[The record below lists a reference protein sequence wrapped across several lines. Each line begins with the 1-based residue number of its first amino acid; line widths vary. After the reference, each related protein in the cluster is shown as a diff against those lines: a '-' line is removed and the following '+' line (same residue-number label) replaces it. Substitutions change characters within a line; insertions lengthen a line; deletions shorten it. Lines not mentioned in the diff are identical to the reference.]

1 LLPDTANTQTGY
13 SYSLFAV
20 YSFAPNGTI
29 KNPKNGLLIDP
40 YEQLRSRNI
49 NGTVYK
55 PYPLDS
61 TPGCQQGWGRV
72 DLSKSLPI
80 ETDSSSPSNIVT
92 QDNQAVAEASEWRRR
107 IRVQS
112 GEELRITLTWYDEP
126 PSVLSQPFLV
136 NDLDLEARGET
147 WTRPLVRRDDR
158 NNVERI
164 IMPDP
169 PSEDVDIVVK
179 GVHVPSERQ
188 SFAVVATG
196 NIQSIDTTEAQGS
209 SSSGLSATSKG
220 LLGAFVVTL
229 TALIAVVLT
238 GALLY
243 LQWRR
248 KTSHQQFDDENSPSI

>member
-13 SYSLFAV
+13 SYSFGAV
-20 YSFAPNGTI
+20 YSFAANGTI
-29 KNPKNGLLIDP
+29 KNPGNAFLVDP
-40 YEQLRSRNI
+40 YNKLRSRNV

-196 NIQSIDTTEAQGS
+196 NIESIDTTEAQGS

-229 TALIAVVLT
+229 IALIAVVLT
-238 GALLY
+238 GAVLY

>member
-1 LLPDTANTQTGY
+1 MLPDTANTQTGY
-13 SYSLFAV
+13 SYSFIAV
-20 YSFAPNGTI
+20 YSVAVNGTI
-29 KNPKNGLLIDP
+29 KNPGNAFLVDP
-40 YEQLRSRNI
+40 YEQLRSINI

-80 ETDSSSPSNIVT
+80 ETDSSSPSSIVT
-92 QDNQAVAEASEWRRR
+92 HDNQAVAEASEWRRR
-107 IRVQS
+107 LRVQS

-179 GVHVPSERQ
+179 GVRVPSERQ

-196 NIQSIDTTEAQGS
+196 NIESIDTAEAQGS

-229 TALIAVVLT
+229 IALIAVVLT
-238 GALLY
+238 GAVLY